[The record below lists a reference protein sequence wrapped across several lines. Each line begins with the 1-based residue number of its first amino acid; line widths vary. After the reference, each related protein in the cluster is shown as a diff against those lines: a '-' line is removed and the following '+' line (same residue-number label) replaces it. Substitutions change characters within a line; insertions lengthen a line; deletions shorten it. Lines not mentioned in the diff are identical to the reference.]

1 MDKLLD
7 LEKDIIE
14 REERLEKGQAL
25 HKAIQQLTPRQQEI
39 VRMIY
44 FEGKTQEEVRKY
56 YGIAKSSMS
65 EVMGRILLSLKRF
78 LEKF

>member
-1 MDKLLD
+1 MD

-14 REERLEKGQAL
+14 CEERLEKEQAL
-25 HKAIQQLTPRQQEI
+25 HKANQQLTPRQQEI

-65 EVMGRILLSLKRF
+65 EAMGRVLLSLKRF